1 MCGRFTLRSSMAD
14 VAKMFGIAADPA
26 APLLFNIAPTQAVAA
41 VRVSE
46 KGGRELCSLKWGLV
60 PSWADDLTIGNRLI
74 NARAETVA
82 TKPAYRQA
90 FKSRRCLVVADGF
103 YEWQKNGRQKQPYY
117 IRLKDDRPF
126 GFAGL
131 WEKWS
136 KAGQAVESC
145 VLITTDANE
154 LVAPIH
160 NRMPVILSPES
171 YDLWLSPETQE
182 IELLQSLLRPY
193 QASEMAAYPVSTRV
207 NSPTF
212 NEPDC
217 IRPQAGAERTLFD

>member
-1 MCGRFTLRSSMAD
+1 MCGRFTLRTPMSD
-14 VAKMFGIAADPA
+14 VAKAFGVAADRA
-26 APLLFNIAPTQAVAA
+26 APFLFNIAPSQEVAA
-41 VRVSE
+41 VRVTE
-46 KGGRELCSLKWGLV
+46 KGQRELCALKWGLV
-60 PSWADDLTIGNRLI
+60 PGWADDLAIGSRMI

-82 TKPAYRQA
+82 TKPAYRRS

-131 WEKWS
+131 WESWS
-136 KAGQAVESC
+136 KGGSVVESC
-145 VLITTDANE
+145 ALITTTANE
-154 LVAPIH
+154 LLAPIH
-160 NRMPVILSPES
+160 DRMPVIVPSEA

-182 IELLQSLLRPY
+182 TELLESLLRPY
-193 QASEMAAYPVSTRV
+193 PAVEMVAFPVSNRV
-207 NSPTF
+207 NNPAY

-217 IRPQAGAERTLFD
+217 IHRQPDAERTLFG